1 MESSSPKTPIVSAEI
16 QNAIDK
22 FVDYLLLEK
31 GLADNTLYAYRR
43 DIDRYASLLAS
54 QETDRLANIS
64 QREVASLLQLLAEF
78 GLQASSVA
86 RNLTAIR
93 MFHRFLLDEGLME
106 LDPTE
111 HISPPKANRKLPHV
125 LSIREMERL
134 LEGPDLDTPLGIRD
148 RALLEMMYGAGLR
161 ISEVLALEIS
171 NLMFELGVVRV
182 IGKGNRE
189 RIVPIGNQAMQW
201 VNRYTDEVRHDLATP
216 GSDRT
221 CFLNFRGQPL
231 SRMGVWKLLRGYVL
245 KAEIGGKVSPHT
257 LRHSFATHL
266 LEGGADLRA
275 VQEMLGHADI
285 STTQIYTHVDR
296 EYLMEVHQTFHPRA

>member
-111 HISPPKANRKLPHV
+111 HISPPKANRKLPHA
-125 LSIREMERL
+125 LSISDIERL

-161 ISEVLALEIS
+161 VSEVLALEIS

>member
-111 HISPPKANRKLPHV
+111 HISPPKANRKLPHA
-125 LSIREMERL
+125 LSISDIERL

-161 ISEVLALEIS
+161 VSEVLALEIS

-245 KAEIGGKVSPHT
+245 KAKIGGKVSPHT

>member
-111 HISPPKANRKLPHV
+111 HISPPKANRKLPHA
-125 LSIREMERL
+125 LSISEIERL

-161 ISEVLALEIS
+161 VSEVLALEIS